1 MSNYFNSRISQL
13 SEPGVNEILQSIQL
27 GCVDFP
33 KDQLKVAN
41 AFSMSISLREILIRA
56 FLFCLLQKFPELK
69 FRYVEEDQPE
79 EFFIPYVWSMVQ
91 STSALCWSND
101 EITMGLDNET
111 K

>member
-1 MSNYFNSRISQL
+1 MLIFLKINSRL
-13 SEPGVNEILQSIQL
+13 
-27 GCVDFP
+27 
-33 KDQLKVAN
+33 AN
-41 AFSMSISLREILIRA
+41 AFLMLVCARELLTLTFQL
-56 FLFCLLQKFPELK
+56 FLKKFPELK

-101 EITMGLDNET
+101 EITMGMNNET